1 MIDMNK
7 VGVVVL
13 AHGSR
18 GERGASE
25 VPEVLQKLSNG
36 LKLLLS
42 SEVEISGAALQFNHP
57 SLEEA
62 AEAFISS
69 GIKSIII
76 APYFLFP
83 GRHLTEHVPQ
93 AIAELKRSYP
103 DAQFTVTENLGL
115 QEYFVE
121 LIARRITDAYP
132 GIAADTPPSI
142 GSSEMIEKQSM
153 LVIESLLPT
162 GMDANDREVTKR
174 IIHAS
179 GDPTIAHLIKFSEGA
194 TKEGMR
200 AIAEGRPIYTDVR
213 MAAAGINRKLSDS
226 FACHVHCALDEFTPG
241 ESSPEAGTRS
251 ASAMLSLGT
260 RLNNSIVAVGNAP
273 TALLALVDMVRKN
286 GISPA
291 LVVGMP
297 VGFIMARESKIELTK
312 LTVPYITISG
322 TRGGSAL
329 AAASINALL
338 RLSIQPSK

>member
-1 MIDMNK
+1 MSK
-7 VGVVVL
+7 VGIVVL

-25 VPEVLQKLSNG
+25 VPEVLQKLSDG
-36 LKLLLS
+36 LRLLLS

-57 SLEEA
+57 SLEESV
-62 AEAFISS
+62 EGFISR

-93 AIAELKRSYP
+93 AIAELKRNHA
-103 DAQFTVTENLGL
+103 DAQFTVTDNLGL

-153 LVIESLLPT
+153 TVIESLLPS
-162 GMDANDREVTKR
+162 GMEVNQREVTKR

-179 GDPTIAHLIKFSEGA
+179 GDPTIAHLIKFSCGA
-194 TKEGMR
+194 IAGGIR
-200 AIAEGRPIYTDVR
+200 AITAGSPIYTDVR
-213 MAAAGINRKLSDS
+213 MVTAGINKDLADS
-226 FACHVHCALDEFTPG
+226 FACQVRCALDEFTPG
-241 ESSPEAGTRS
+241 ESPLEAGTRS
-251 ASAMLSLGT
+251 AAAMLNLGT
-260 RLNNSIVAVGNAP
+260 RLNNAIVAIGNAP
-273 TALLALVDMVRKN
+273 TALLALVDMVRKT
-286 GISPA
+286 GVAPA

-312 LTVPYITISG
+312 LDVPYITISG

-329 AAASINALL
+329 AAASINAML
-338 RLSIQPSK
+338 RLSMQLSK